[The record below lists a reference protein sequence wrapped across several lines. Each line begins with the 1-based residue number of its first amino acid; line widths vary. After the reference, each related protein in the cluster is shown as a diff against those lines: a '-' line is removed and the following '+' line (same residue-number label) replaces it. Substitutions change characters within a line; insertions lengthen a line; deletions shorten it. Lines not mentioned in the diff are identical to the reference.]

1 MTNFSL
7 VLTLGI
13 AIDAATVIVEAAGKN
28 MKLGF
33 DPKHAVLLAVKDF
46 YKPLISG
53 TMTTAIVFIPMMF
66 LPGII
71 GKFLAF
77 IPITIFTTLVASL
90 FIALT
95 LNTALFYKFSK
106 KQTTYREDLQ

>member
-1 MTNFSL
+1 M
-7 VLTLGI
+7 
-13 AIDAATVIVEAAGKN
+13 
-28 MKLGF
+28 
-33 DPKHAVLLAVKDF
+33 LLAVKDF